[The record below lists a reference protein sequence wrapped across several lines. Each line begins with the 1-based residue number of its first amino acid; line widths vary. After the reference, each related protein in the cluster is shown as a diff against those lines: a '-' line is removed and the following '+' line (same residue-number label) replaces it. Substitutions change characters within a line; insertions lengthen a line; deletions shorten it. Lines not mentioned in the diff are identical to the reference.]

1 MSAKSESPKAK
12 MTDYFSKTPIR
23 SNSLNRIEKRIR
35 SPDDEDIFEKK
46 HKSDNTIFEMLQALS
61 DKFDTESIRQEK
73 QNIIPEGAV
82 PCPGRRRPTTR

>member
-23 SNSLNRIEKRIR
+23 SNSLNRLEKIIR

-46 HKSDNTIFEMLQALS
+46 HEVIITYLKCCKRYPISL
-61 DKFDTESIRQEK
+61 IRSQ
-73 QNIIPEGAV
+73 
-82 PCPGRRRPTTR
+82 